1 MALKIELK
9 PEERLFIGEHVIING
24 NDRRMKV
31 VIESKSRMLRESE
44 ILAEADAVTACD
56 KLQVSLQH
64 LYLYNDAPRFQ
75 EELVGLC
82 NAIAESMPGF
92 KQMVDEIAEHVN
104 EERYYPALKVA
115 RTLREREKALLAAM
129 GR

>member
-64 LYLYNDAPRFQ
+64 LYLSNDTPRFQ
-75 EELVGLC
+75 RELAGHFL
-82 NAIAESMPGF
+82 AIIESMPGF
-92 KQMVDEIAEHVN
+92 KQLVDEISDHVS

-115 RTLREREKALLAAM
+115 RTLREREKAILAAI